1 MDGEGDQPPA
11 DMGNEQPPADMG
23 NEQPIDMDGM
33 DAGGPPV
40 EMDGM
45 DAQGPPPEDMGGY
58 PEEQQQQ

>member
-33 DAGGPPV
+33 DAGGPPID
-40 EMDGM
+40 MDGM

-58 PEEQQQQ
+58 QDEQ